1 MYDGPVYRGPAI
13 VIGTDHA
20 TDQAYLTHGSLLVRA
35 AYEHLRPA
43 PGQKMPRIVPETP
56 DGSPEAVLEELDER
70 DGPPAEPP
78 ADMEPPA
85 LIAQPSVNAAPPPL
99 EPTPPPDG
107 YGAHDI
113 VPAEALGPQVAA
125 VPGAA
130 IAESPA
136 DPPSPLHDSLPDAHA

>member
-1 MYDGPVYRGPAI
+1 
-13 VIGTDHA
+13 
-20 TDQAYLTHGSLLVRA
+20 
-35 AYEHLRPA
+35 
-43 PGQKMPRIVPETP
+43 MPRIVPETP

-125 VPGAA
+125 VPGAVM
-130 IAESPA
+130 AESPA
-136 DPPSPLHDSLPDAHA
+136 DPPGPLHDHVPDTHAELAVAEPVIADAATPGSPSSAPAAPAPWLPLDPQTPAAQPMD